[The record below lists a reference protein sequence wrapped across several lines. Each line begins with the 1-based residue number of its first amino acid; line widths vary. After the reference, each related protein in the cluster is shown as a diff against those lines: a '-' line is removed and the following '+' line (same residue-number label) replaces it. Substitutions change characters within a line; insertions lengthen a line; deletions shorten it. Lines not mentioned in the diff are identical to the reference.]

1 MRGGSVVR
9 ECYQVSY
16 ISYCSCQVSVNQMTL
31 PANASLRQFRYFC
44 AAAELKQFSLAAR
57 QLRVSQSVV
66 TTAVRQ
72 LEAMMGVTLFDRLPH
87 GVELTAEGHRFHQR
101 IRHILDSL
109 EDALEEPHHAAHDLA
124 GSVRIGASYVVL
136 GYFLCGLLARF
147 RRTYPHVGID
157 LVDMDRQGIEAGV
170 RSGDLDLGLC
180 IVSNCDPGLALARK
194 VLLRSRRQLWVCDQ
208 HALMGQ
214 DDVRLADVAGY
225 PYIMLTV
232 DEGEASAS
240 RYWRA
245 TGLEPKVGFRT
256 SSMEALRGLVAYG
269 FGVTILSDMVYRSW
283 SLDGRKIQ
291 ARPISEKIP
300 PMEVGMLSRPDAD
313 WTPAARAFRQFAEI
327 ACGV

>member
-1 MRGGSVVR
+1 MSRPV
-9 ECYQVSY
+9 
-16 ISYCSCQVSVNQMTL
+16 
-31 PANASLRQFRYFC
+31 NASLRQFRYFC

-57 QLRVSQSVV
+57 KLHVSQSAV
-66 TTAVRQ
+66 TAAVKQ
-72 LEAMMGVTLFDRLPH
+72 LEGMMGVALFDRLPH

-109 EDALEEPHHAAHDLA
+109 EDALDEPHHSAHDLT
-124 GSVRIGASYVVL
+124 GSVRVGASYVVL
-136 GYFLCGLLARF
+136 GYFLCGLMARF
-147 RRTYPHVGID
+147 RRAYPHVEID
-157 LVDMDRQGIEAGV
+157 LIDMDRKAIETGV

-180 IVSNCDPGLALARK
+180 IVSNCDPDVRLSRK
-194 VLLRSRRQLWVCDQ
+194 VLLRSRRQLWVGDQ
-208 HALMGQ
+208 HPLMEQ
-214 DDVRLADVAGY
+214 DEVRLSDVAGY

-232 DEGEASAS
+232 DEGETAAS

-245 TGLEPKVGFRT
+245 AGISPRVAFRT

-300 PMEVGMLSRPDAD
+300 PMDVGMLTRHGE
-313 WTPAARAFRQFAEI
+313 TQAAPVRAFRQFAELT
-327 ACGV
+327 CGV